1 MLESRAP
8 VPPVTPD
15 SKSFYVRLAILCAL
29 PVVIYAAGSLWIE
42 PGKPLTTFG
51 NMMQC
56 IVPLFSSA
64 GLLMNATSPHWR
76 RNVFW
81 MLIALGCTLWLA
93 GQLLWTY
100 YEVHLELPV
109 PNPFIGDV
117 VFFLHT
123 VPLIAALALRPD
135 VKRIEASFRVA
146 YLDFLFLL
154 LWWIYLY
161 LYIVIPWQYIHFN
174 LEDYGNSYNILYLTE
189 NIIFAAGLG
198 WFAWRSSGAWRNI
211 YLHLFGAATLYT
223 AGSLAINEAIDAKIY
238 VTGGLIDLP
247 LVGSFIWFGAAGFL
261 ARHFLR
267 SAEPAQAETSAQ
279 GAENWP
285 ARLAMLTILS
295 LPLMALWAERD
306 PATPE
311 DVQDFRI
318 VLTLVAI
325 MAFTG
330 LLLTRQVMAERERQ
344 QLLVEA
350 RNSLENLQRLQSQ
363 FVQSERM
370 ASLGQLAAGAAH
382 EINNPLTAIL
392 GYVDVL
398 TEDPALPEKQRGLVE
413 KVRDQAR
420 RTKTLLSNL
429 LSFARQ
435 APSEKSLLDI
445 NPVVNNAVQLRTLD
459 LRAKNIRIH
468 VQAETV
474 LPAVRGDANQIL
486 QVFFNLISNAVE
498 AMEEVSGG
506 TLTVLTKREKNNV
519 VIEFS
524 DTGPGVARPDLV
536 FDPFYTTKPVGKGTG
551 LGLSICYGIVKEH
564 DGNITCFNRHQGG
577 ATFRVELP
585 AATAVLPKPAP
596 EGAPKSP
603 SL

>member
-1 MLESRAP
+1 LTSGEKAFRI
-8 VPPVTPD
+8 
-15 SKSFYVRLAILCAL
+15 RLAILCAL
-29 PVVIYAAGSLWIE
+29 PLLVYAAGSLLIE
-42 PGKPLTTFG
+42 SGKPLTTFG
-51 NMMQC
+51 NVMQC
-56 IVPLFSSA
+56 IVPLIASA

-81 MLIALGCTLWLA
+81 MLLALGCTLWLA

-100 YEVHLELPV
+100 YEVHLGQAV

-123 VPLIAALALRPD
+123 VPLIGALALRPD
-135 VKRIEASFRVA
+135 VQRIEASFRVG

-161 LYIVIPWQYIHFN
+161 LFIVIPWQFVHPDLERYGSSFN
-174 LEDYGNSYNILYLTE
+174 VLYTAE
-189 NIIFAAGLG
+189 NTVIVLG
-198 WFAWRSSGAWRNI
+198 FGYFAWRATGDWRKI
-211 YLHLFGAATLYT
+211 YLHLFGAATTYT
-223 AGSLAINEAIDAKIY
+223 LSSHILNTAIDFGFYHTGSL
-238 VTGGLIDLP
+238 LDLP
-247 LVGSFIWFGAAGFL
+247 LVGSFVWFGAAGFL
-261 ARHFLR
+261 ARR
-267 SAEPAQAETSAQ
+267 YESAADAAPSETAAQ
-279 GAENWP
+279 GAESWP
-285 ARLAMLTILS
+285 ARLAMLAILS
-295 LPLMALWAERD
+295 LPVMALWVERD
-306 PATPE
+306 PSLPE
-311 DVQDFRI
+311 DVKDFRI
-318 VLTLVAI
+318 VLTLLAI
-325 MAFTG
+325 VTFTA

-344 QLLVEA
+344 QLLSEA
-350 RNSLENLQRLQSQ
+350 RTALENLQRLQSQ

-398 TEDPALPEKQRGLVE
+398 TEDPSLGEKQRSMLE

-486 QVFFNLISNAVE
+486 QVFFNLISNAVD
-498 AMEEVSGG
+498 AMEVGGG
-506 TLTVLTKREKNNV
+506 TLTVLTKREKSNV

-524 DTGPGVARPDLV
+524 DTGPGIARPELV

-551 LGLSICYGIVKEH
+551 LGLSICYGIIKEH
-564 DGNITCFNRHQGG
+564 DGNIICFNRHQGG

-585 AATAVLPKPAP
+585 AATAALPRPAAENP
-596 EGAPKSP
+596 PRSH

>member
-1 MLESRAP
+1 MFRI
-8 VPPVTPD
+8 
-15 SKSFYVRLAILCAL
+15 RLLAVCAL
-29 PVVIYAAGSLWIE
+29 PLLVYAAGSLWLE
-42 PGKPLTTFG
+42 SNKLTTFG
-51 NMMQC
+51 NVMQC
-56 IVPLFSSA
+56 IVPLLASA
-64 GLLMNATSPHWR
+64 GLLMNATTPHWR

-81 MLIALGCTLWLA
+81 MLLALGCTMWLA

-100 YEVHLELPV
+100 YEVHLGQAV

-123 VPLIAALALRPD
+123 VPLIGALALRPD
-135 VKRIEASFRVA
+135 VQHLEASFRVG
-146 YLDFLFLL
+146 YLDFLLLL

-161 LYIVIPWQYIHFN
+161 LFIVIPWQYVHFN
-174 LEDYGNSYNILYLTE
+174 LTAYGDSYNTLYVTE
-189 NIIFAAGLG
+189 NIVFAIGLG
-198 WFAWRSSGAWRNI
+198 WFALRASGPWRKV
-211 YLHLFGAATLYT
+211 YLHLFGAASLYT
-223 AGSLAINEAIDAKIY
+223 VGSLAINEAIDAKAY

-247 LVGSFIWFGAAGFL
+247 LVASFVWFGAAGIL
-261 ARHFLR
+261 ARR
-267 SAEPAQAETSAQ
+267 WARNATAGPVETTVQ
-279 GAENWP
+279 GAEAWP
-285 ARLAMLTILS
+285 ASLAMLAILS
-295 LPLMALWAERD
+295 LPVMALWAERQPD
-306 PATPE
+306 TPV
-311 DVQDFRI
+311 DVKDFRI

-325 MAFTG
+325 MAFTA
-330 LLLTRQVMAERERQ
+330 LLLMRQVLAERERR
-344 QLLVEA
+344 QLLNDA
-350 RNSLENLQRLQSQ
+350 RGSLENLQRLQSQ

-398 TEDPALPEKQRGLVE
+398 GEDPALGEKQRSLVE

-498 AMEEVSGG
+498 AMEEVGGGG
-506 TLTVLTKREKNNV
+506 TLTVSTKREKDHV

-524 DTGPGVARPDLV
+524 DTGPGIARPDLV

-551 LGLSICYGIVKEH
+551 LGLSICYGIIKEH
-564 DGNITCFNRHQGG
+564 DGNISCFNRHQGG

-596 EGAPKSP
+596 EAAPKSH